1 MDDLVS
7 ITTQNIHKIVFKTA
21 SVCFKLWTNFEPGEG
36 VLSSYNFNTTVF
48 ISKQNSNFDQALR
61 QKLMKSD
68 EEHCVRGIDK

>member
-36 VLSSYNFNTTVF
+36 VLSSYYNFNTTSSRNK
-48 ISKQNSNFDQALR
+48 IQTLTRRYAKNL
-61 QKLMKSD
+61 
-68 EEHCVRGIDK
+68 